1 MERILCLVLGYCFGL
16 FQTGYLY
23 SRKHNVDIK
32 KEGSGNSGSTN
43 VLRVMGV
50 KAGIIVFLGDAGKTI
65 LACLAAR
72 LLFGSRPEMVN
83 LLVLYAALGAILGH
97 NYPFYMNFNGGKG
110 IACTAGL
117 LASIDWRLMLICLIV
132 FVIIVAVTRYVSLG
146 SLVVVVL
153 YLAVVVYLGQTG
165 IYGIAQNYLYEMYGI
180 AAFLMALAF
189 FKHRANIKRLATGT
203 ENKLSVGKSR

>member
-65 LACLAAR
+65 LACLAAK

-146 SLVVVVL
+146 SLVVVSIF
-153 YLAVVVYLGQTG
+153 LAWMVVFGQMGEYGLGEG
-165 IYGIAQNYLYEMYGI
+165 LRLEFYGVAAVIAI
-180 AAFLMALAF
+180 LAF
-189 FKHRANIKRLATGT
+189 VRHRANLNRLLHGT
-203 ENKLSVGKSR
+203 ENKISINKKK